1 MNNIDM
7 FLDQLMA
14 KDTTAIQT
22 IPTDKLHPF
31 PQHPFKVQDNE
42 EMAELTE
49 SIKELGVL
57 TPLVVRPMGSDEYE
71 VISGHRRLHAC
82 KKAGIS
88 SVPVVVHDIDRDAA
102 AIALVDSNLHREHIL
117 PSEKAFAY
125 KMKADALSHQ
135 GKRTDLTSG
144 QLVPKSDDNRTSAEI
159 GEAYGESY
167 KTVQR
172 YIRLTYLHP
181 KLLEYVDEG
190 RIAFTPAV
198 ELSYL
203 NDIEQQDLIQTIESE
218 DCTPS
223 LSQAVRMKKLSQQGL
238 LDDDKILEIMSEEK
252 ANQKERI
259 KIPTEKLRK
268 YFPRNF
274 SASQIEDAIIKMC
287 EAQYRK
293 KQQQKER

>member
-1 MNNIDM
+1 MKNM
-7 FLDQLMA
+7 QKLDV
-14 KDTTAIQT
+14 T
-22 IPTDKLHPF
+22 KLKEFENHPY
-31 PQHPFKVQDNE
+31 KVKHDD
-42 EMAELTE
+42 EMEMLIE
-49 SIKELGVL
+49 SIKEHGILS
-57 TPLVVRPMGSDEYE
+57 PIIVRPLENGEYE
-71 VISGHRRLHAC
+71 IISGHRRLFAS
-82 KKAGIS
+82 KRAGLTE
-88 SVPVVVHDIDRDAA
+88 VPALVVEMDRDNA
-102 AIALVDSNLHREHIL
+102 AIALVDSNLHRDNIS

-125 KMKADALSHQ
+125 KLKMEAMSRQ
-135 GKRTDLTSG
+135 GYRSDLTSG

-203 NDIEQQDLIQTIESE
+203 NDIEQEDLIQTIESE

-223 LSQAVRMKKLSQQGL
+223 LSQAVRMKKLSQAGE
-238 LDDDKILEIMSEEK
+238 LDDDKIFEIMSEEK

-259 KIPTEKLRK
+259 KIPAEKLRK
-268 YFPRNF
+268 YFPRDF

-287 EAQYRK
+287 EVQYRK

>member
-1 MNNIDM
+1 MKNM
-7 FLDQLMA
+7 QKLDV
-14 KDTTAIQT
+14 T
-22 IPTDKLHPF
+22 KLKEFENHPY
-31 PQHPFKVQDNE
+31 KVKHDD
-42 EMAELTE
+42 EMEMLIE
-49 SIKELGVL
+49 SIKEHGILS
-57 TPLVVRPMGSDEYE
+57 PIIARPFENGEYE
-71 VISGHRRLHAC
+71 IISGHRRLFAS
-82 KKAGIS
+82 KRAGLTE
-88 SVPVVVHDIDRDAA
+88 VPALVVEMDRDNA
-102 AIALVDSNLHREHIL
+102 AIALVDSNLHRDNVS

-125 KMKADALSHQ
+125 KLKMEAMSRQ
-135 GKRTDLTSG
+135 GHRTDLTSG

-181 KLLEYVDEG
+181 TLLEYVDEG

-223 LSQAVRMKKLSQQGL
+223 LSQAVRMKRLSQQGL

-259 KIPTEKLRK
+259 KIPTERVRK
-268 YFPRNF
+268 YFPKEFTNT
-274 SASQIEDAIIKMC
+274 QIEDTIIRLC
-287 EAQYRK
+287 ENYYK
-293 KQQQKER
+293 KQQKRNTPER